1 MSRFDFTLKHVL
13 ESKIEKVDS
22 LSRRP
27 DQEIGVERD
36 NKDEMLVEPEWLE
49 VRTIKWLK

>member
-1 MSRFDFTLKHVL
+1 M
-13 ESKIEKVDS
+13 EKVNS
-22 LSRRP
+22 LSRRL
-27 DQEIGVERD
+27 DQEMGVERD